1 MSIYSMYI
9 STILN
14 ANLMYGLKFIKLILT
29 VSVSHSVRILP
40 FSDISED
47 GPCTFF
53 YRAVSTL

>member
-1 MSIYSMYI
+1 MYI